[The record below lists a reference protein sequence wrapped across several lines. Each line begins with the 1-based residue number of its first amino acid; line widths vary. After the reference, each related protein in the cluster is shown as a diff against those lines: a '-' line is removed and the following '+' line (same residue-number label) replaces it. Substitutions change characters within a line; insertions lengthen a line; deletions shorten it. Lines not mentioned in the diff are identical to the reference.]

1 MERSIYIN
9 GEMVPESRAAV
20 SLFDV
25 GRLYGATFYESIRT
39 FRHQLFKLEEHIRR
53 LECSLRYAGILHYLD
68 INRVT
73 EALRMVLEANLAH
86 VEKEDD
92 IWMCIEVTPGN
103 TFPMPILKQEDT
115 TPSVFAYSF
124 PLPFHEYVS
133 YYTEGKPLFTSQY
146 RNIPPQCYEQR
157 CKNRS
162 RMPHFLSKFHCMRS
176 EPEAFALMLDLEGYI
191 TETTGANIF
200 FVIDDILYTPTTRN
214 ILNGISRQYVLH
226 LAEKGAMHTIETDLT
241 LYDAYNAVE
250 AFLTTSSYCILP
262 VSAIDGKKIGTQC
275 PGLRTKAL
283 LDAWSEAVSV
293 DIIGQAQRFK
303 NRKA

>member
-1 MERSIYIN
+1 MGRSIYIN
-9 GEMVPESRAAV
+9 GKMVPESKAAV

-39 FRHQLFKLEEHIRR
+39 FRHQPFKLEEHIHR
-53 LECSLRYAGILHYLD
+53 LERSLRYAGFLHYLD
-68 INRVT
+68 VNRVT
-73 EALRMVLEANLAH
+73 EAVEGVLGANLPL

-92 IWMCIEVTPGN
+92 IWMCVEVTPGN
-103 TFPMPILKQEDT
+103 TFPMPILKQENT
-115 TPSVFAYSF
+115 TPSVFAYTF

-133 YYTEGKPLFTSQY
+133 YYTEGKPLVTSQY

-162 RMPHFLSKFHCMRS
+162 RLPHFLSKLHGMRS
-176 EPEAFALMLDLEGYI
+176 DPKAFALMLDLDGYI

-200 FVIDDILYTPTTRN
+200 FTIDEVLYTPTTRN

-226 LAEKGAMHTIETDLT
+226 LAERGAMNTIETDLT
-241 LYDAYNAVE
+241 LYDAYNADE

-262 VSAIDGKKIGTQC
+262 VSTIDGKKIGVQC
-275 PGLRTKAL
+275 PGSRTKAL
-283 LDAWSEAVSV
+283 LDAWSDEVGV

-303 NRKA
+303 NRKV